1 MLILSVEVPRVAPSA
16 LSPQQS
22 VTIVFPNGEK
32 GTFTLFS
39 CSESGR
45 VKIGIEMPPDIDIL
59 RGRLIDKVTQ
69 LQESIQ

>member
-1 MLILSVEVPRVAPSA
+1 MLILSVKVPRVAPSS

-22 VTIVFPNGEK
+22 VTIVFPNGEE

-59 RGRLIDKVTQ
+59 RGRLVDKVAQ
-69 LQESIQ
+69 FQESAQ